1 MDDLNSPLGETFK
14 ENFANSPLYKMKQS
28 VVKASPFG
36 EKSELHENRCGE
48 FDTEPRQVYTQ
59 FHKLVET
66 LSKGINDSNFLFDSE
81 SYIGKVN
88 VTKARNDVEEYGKTI
103 GEHPAFEYETVDGA
117 KAIGTVFSVK
127 LNSRKC
133 YLEPN
138 IGYRI
143 KVDPSSNRLMFVV
156 LVYYADTKKYR
167 REALDT
173 IDEKDFRL
181 ESKYVAVQI
190 ETQDARLFE
199 DIIIRFSGKKS
210 IKSAIKDKFD
220 TVFHSISTASDYN
233 WFYSV
238 APEYVIDDIGKHL
251 LWDHLVIILDHD
263 AEGWFSWFKDS
274 SNAMLNIV
282 KAFCKTEQGIAHLYR
297 QFDNDQ
303 VKVKSIYE
311 HLQGNSKY
319 EGQELPNKTIF
330 AALITA
336 LTDLQV
342 TTILNSQSSN
352 SKHSR
357 DRTHI
362 VYRLTKGYRVDS
374 NIASAD
380 ESSDTFVLTQQ
391 QQYTEERTDTIY
403 PSGGSGGATVTYDHV
418 EWRNGQEYS
427 LHPMDIIMVEMVGLF
442 GFTMTV
448 PLPAIYVKDIA
459 HHEEWGRVMHGIR
472 IAANLLMI
480 VVSVTTIL
488 SGAGLLLTTLAWID
502 LGLALGD
509 ITIQAFESELRK
521 TEWGRKFLEIWDE
534 IYTVGSFVTVAPMLG
549 NLLVNGAKAFT
560 RALSK
565 AAQLRLGN
573 MLEFAIFQ
581 SQKFNNFLVAGQFKV
596 IYNYSTF
603 ATDIAHKLTVLRAEG
618 ILMLQEVK
626 ALGAKVSDQIGEKF
640 HLIYWDTIIY
650 TAESL
655 NDLKAF
661 LSRVVKNEKIVF
673 KEIEE
678 FSLEQFYKKGY
689 DYVKMGMPSKNIIKA
704 MFGRRGQKLVSVVD
718 REVGKLK
725 KMIDPETGKVIS
737 GNKLRERVLVAGI
750 TCRKY
755 TTKIFH
761 HTNYPKRLIEAYLET
776 NNLSRGAFELA
787 DIKDFYRHL
796 KKVGFIDNEM
806 HPLLEARI
814 KKYLKRAQGGIKHS
828 DNYSLNQ
835 TGGIPGVH
843 AEILSI
849 NEMLWKLESIGVN
862 LDARIFTEMIGF
874 NKAIVPGNVMI
885 RCLDCHFISFRVPF
899 IEKIIP

>member
-282 KAFCKTEQGIAHLYR
+282 KAFCKTEQGIYHLYDK
-297 QFDNDQ
+297 FSSN
-303 VKVKSIYE
+303 VENPHVCYKIYE
-311 HLQGNSKY
+311 HMSGTSNFK
-319 EGQELPNKTIF
+319 GQQVPNKTIF
-330 AALITA
+330 TGLMISLSELNLNRTLQLTSKGSISFHERNKSHLVFKMLGLKTGSNTA
-336 LTDLQV
+336 
-342 TTILNSQSSN
+342 SSY
-352 SKHSR
+352 
-357 DRTHI
+357 T
-362 VYRLTKGYRVDS
+362 VDS
-374 NIASAD
+374 NIASD
-380 ESSDTFVLTQQ
+380 DSKYGYFDLTQKEFELTST
-391 QQYTEERTDTIY
+391 YNPFTSGISTEYGKTE
-403 PSGGSGGATVTYDHV
+403 
-418 EWRNGQEYS
+418 S
-427 LHPMDIIMVEMVGLF
+427 LHPLDLVLVDEYNEF
-442 GFTMTV
+442 GARV
-448 PLPAIYVKDIA
+448 LKAYPAIYVKDTA
-459 HHEEWGRVMHGIR
+459 FHEEWGNVMQAVR
-472 IAANLLMI
+472 IAADILLVIVPFGIYFKVIKSISKILAAVAVFDGVVAGIDLVFIGVRPILEQSKAGRNFMKHWDTFYSFAGITTGLLTAPAAIAALGKLSVSGGKLLWKIANTVKYSDEIQDVVIKALFYSIRRSPNFPPSLFGQIKFITGTTIYALFGRASINILKLQEHGVI
-480 VVSVTTIL
+480 VVGFRRVIDGKPIDLYYLIYRDVIIVETKTSAEIERAIAPFFDHNGQILLEILEGVADTNQKIKVRVKNIEDLGKTAPNGIPMKLILIDNLGNKIGHVIRSLTKGKIEYKLFYMRKKIDLYSEVYLLDFKQGLKFEVPVKKGENILYADFAIPVNITEKL
-488 SGAGLLLTTLAWID
+488 SG
-502 LGLALGD
+502 LGK
-509 ITIQAFESELRK
+509 I
-521 TEWGRKFLEIWDE
+521 
-534 IYTVGSFVTVAPMLG
+534 MLDD
-549 NLLVNGAKAFT
+549 AKAFFT
-560 RALSK
+560 INPKFGDIDGVFGLWLKSNRLYSK
-565 AAQLRLGN
+565 YGGQSVNLTQFWNAVDKGMTYEQAAFQTFTGGWAKDN
-573 MLEFAIFQ
+573 EF
-581 SQKFNNFLVAGQFKV
+581 
-596 IYNYSTF
+596 T
-603 ATDIAHKLTVLRAEG
+603 
-618 ILMLQEVK
+618 
-626 ALGAKVSDQIGEKF
+626 
-640 HLIYWDTIIY
+640 
-650 TAESL
+650 
-655 NDLKAF
+655 
-661 LSRVVKNEKIVF
+661 
-673 KEIEE
+673 
-678 FSLEQFYKKGY
+678 
-689 DYVKMGMPSKNIIKA
+689 
-704 MFGRRGQKLVSVVD
+704 KLVFNPDKDITKESVLF
-718 REVGKLK
+718 KFLK
-725 KMIDPETGKVIS
+725 
-737 GNKLRERVLVAGI
+737 
-750 TCRKY
+750 
-755 TTKIFH
+755 
-761 HTNYPKRLIEAYLET
+761 
-776 NNLSRGAFELA
+776 
-787 DIKDFYRHL
+787 
-796 KKVGFIDNEM
+796 
-806 HPLLEARI
+806 
-814 KKYLKRAQGGIKHS
+814 
-828 DNYSLNQ
+828 
-835 TGGIPGVH
+835 
-843 AEILSI
+843 
-849 NEMLWKLESIGVN
+849 
-862 LDARIFTEMIGF
+862 
-874 NKAIVPGNVMI
+874 
-885 RCLDCHFISFRVPF
+885 
-899 IEKIIP
+899 